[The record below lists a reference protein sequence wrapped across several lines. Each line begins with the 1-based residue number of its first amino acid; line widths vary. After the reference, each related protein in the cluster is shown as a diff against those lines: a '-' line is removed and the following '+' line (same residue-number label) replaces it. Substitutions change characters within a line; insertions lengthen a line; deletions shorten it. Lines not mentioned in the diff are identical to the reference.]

1 MLVKPEHGAADGADV
16 DDSGETGVVDDRQV
30 TEVAV
35 RHELGRLAEAGS
47 GSDDGRVRGHHIGDP
62 DVIDVLAVGDDMS
75 DVGVGDNP
83 YRLVSLG
90 VEDNQGRGAFVFHQV
105 CSRGNVIGDLGRGQ
119 RRLHDLGH
127 SGWALRPGGTRPRCF
142 CHDPSVSGLRWCRR
156 PKAWTRRW
164 RHVLRHCAGSQSV
177 VSHSPWAPP
186 PDAPGLPSGDGP
198 SPETPAAGGPALL
211 LPALPG
217 YPREVST
224 LAVVGAGPKGI
235 AIAAKARA
243 LAAAGLPAPRVVLVD
258 RGEVAGNWTGRQG
271 YTSGLLPL
279 GTPPEKDIGYPY
291 AASWGD
297 ASADVV
303 AAMAQYSWQR
313 HLIKHGV
320 YSDWID
326 RGRMRPTH
334 RQWSAY
340 LCEVAEAAEVEIV
353 SGVVT
358 GLDVADGDR
367 WMVKLA
373 AGDEIAADGLVMTG
387 AGPPITVPGQP
398 RDHPRVLDGRSYW
411 LAVREMRHE
420 RAQNVCVIGSG
431 ETAASV
437 VIDLVKR
444 THKHSAIDVLTSR
457 GVLYSRGESYDE
469 NRLYSDPAD
478 WPRLAEAHR
487 REFLERTDR
496 GVFSLQAEAALN
508 QACGFRT
515 LAGRAAAIEARE
527 QDVIVTIAY
536 GDERERIAYDAV
548 VVAIGFDG
556 RWFEALLGK
565 DASARYRAAL
575 GGDDLRHLIGI
586 DLSVAG
592 LTPSLHLPVM
602 AGLAQGPGFPN
613 LSCLGL
619 LSDRILRP
627 YIAVNDVGALVPARR
642 ERA

>member
-1 MLVKPEHGAADGADV
+1 M
-16 DDSGETGVVDDRQV
+16 
-30 TEVAV
+30 
-35 RHELGRLAEAGS
+35 
-47 GSDDGRVRGHHIGDP
+47 
-62 DVIDVLAVGDDMS
+62 
-75 DVGVGDNP
+75 
-83 YRLVSLG
+83 
-90 VEDNQGRGAFVFHQV
+90 
-105 CSRGNVIGDLGRGQ
+105 
-119 RRLHDLGH
+119 
-127 SGWALRPGGTRPRCF
+127 
-142 CHDPSVSGLRWCRR
+142 
-156 PKAWTRRW
+156 
-164 RHVLRHCAGSQSV
+164 
-177 VSHSPWAPP
+177 
-186 PDAPGLPSGDGP
+186 
-198 SPETPAAGGPALL
+198 
-211 LPALPG
+211 
-217 YPREVST
+217 

-243 LAAAGLPAPRVVLVD
+243 LAAVGLPAPHVVLVD
-258 RGEVAGNWTGRQG
+258 RGEVAGNWSGRQG

-279 GTPPEKDIGYPY
+279 GTPPEKDVGYPY
-291 AASWGD
+291 VASWGD

-313 HLIKHGV
+313 HLIKRGV

-340 LCEVAEAAEVEIV
+340 LREVAEAAEAEIV

-358 GLDVADGDR
+358 GLEVADGDR
-367 WMVKLA
+367 WMVRLA
-373 AGDEIAADGLVMTG
+373 AGDEIAADGLVITG

-398 RDHPRVLDGRSYW
+398 QNHSRVLDGRTYW
-411 LAVREMRHE
+411 LAAHEPHHE
-420 RAQNVCVIGSG
+420 RALNVCVIGSG

-437 VIDLVKR
+437 VIDLVR
-444 THKHSAIDVLTSR
+444 RAHRHSAIDVLTSR

-508 QACGFRT
+508 QARGFRT

-527 QDVIVTIAY
+527 QDVIVTIEY
-536 GDERERIAYDAV
+536 GDERERVAYDAV
-548 VVAIGFDG
+548 VVAIGFNG

-565 DASARYRAAL
+565 DASTRYRAAL
-575 GGDDLRHLIGI
+575 GGDDLQQLIGT

-592 LTPSLHLPVM
+592 LTPPLHLPVM

-619 LSDRILRP
+619 LSDRILRR
-627 YIAVNDVGALVPARR
+627 YIAVNDVRALVPARR